1 MANENQKTSPSL
13 HSEPVKFSKW
23 IWVGRGISPL
33 LILMLTMSAVM
44 KFVQPAGMAEGF
56 TKLGYPME
64 LAFGLGMVE
73 IICVILYAIP
83 RSSVLGAILLTGY
96 LGGAISTHL
105 RVGDPIIAPI
115 ILGVLV
121 WVGLYLRD
129 SQVRNLIPI
138 RM

>member
-1 MANENQKTSPSL
+1 
-13 HSEPVKFSKW
+13 
-23 IWVGRGISPL
+23 
-33 LILMLTMSAVM
+33 
-44 KFVQPAGMAEGF
+44 MAEGF